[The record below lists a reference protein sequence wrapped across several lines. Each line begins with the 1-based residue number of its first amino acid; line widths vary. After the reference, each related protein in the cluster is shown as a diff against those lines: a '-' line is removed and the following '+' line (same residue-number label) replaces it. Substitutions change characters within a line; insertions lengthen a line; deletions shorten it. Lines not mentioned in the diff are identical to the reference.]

1 MKNLFIFIMFGI
13 SLFGTN
19 LKIGDQAPEFSLK
32 NQDGEICY
40 LGKYKGNKLVIY
52 FFPKA
57 FTPGWIKQACG
68 LRDESKKFEDFDIT
82 VLGVS
87 YDSESKLKAFKEEY
101 NLPFDLLSDSDKIM
115 GSAYGVNS
123 FYFFPQRKTFL
134 IDEEGM
140 LVHVFD
146 SVNLNSHPEDILSN
160 FNQSE

>member
-1 MKNLFIFIMFGI
+1 
-13 SLFGTN
+13 
-19 LKIGDQAPEFSLK
+19 
-32 NQDGEICY
+32 
-40 LGKYKGNKLVIY
+40 
-52 FFPKA
+52 
-57 FTPGWIKQACG
+57 

-87 YDSESKLKAFKEEY
+87 YDSENKLKAFKEEY

-134 IDEEGM
+134 INEEGM